1 MKILSWAIVG
11 LLAGGAARILTGSE
25 KRGCLTTIAV
35 GLIGAMIGGAIAN
48 QAWGKGVDGFDIR
61 SIAISALG
69 AVLFLLVLQAL
80 GVISRRR

>member
-1 MKILSWAIVG
+1 MKIISWAIIG

-35 GLIGAMIGGAIAN
+35 GLIGALIGGAIAN
-48 QAWGKGVDGFDIR
+48 QAWGRKVDGLDIR

-69 AVLFLLVLQAL
+69 AVIFLLVLQAL
-80 GVISRRR
+80 GLISRKR